1 MKRIWISLGIFIVL
15 TGVCILGIWYTNQ
28 VTAQMIQTV
37 SQAKAAEQRGD
48 TETAVRLS
56 RKAEEDW
63 HSIHS
68 VLCTYMPHSKLE
80 AIDDTLAGLPM
91 LCQYGGTEQFLADC
105 DRSIEQISY
114 LNESEIPTIA
124 NIF

>member
-1 MKRIWISLGIFIVL
+1 MKRVWISFGIFIVL
-15 TGVCILGIWYTNQ
+15 TIVCFLGIRYTYEIS
-28 VTAQMIQTV
+28 TQMIQTV
-37 SQAKAAEQRGD
+37 SQAKSAGQRGD

-56 RKAEEDW
+56 QKAVEDW
-63 HSIHS
+63 HSIHN

-105 DRSIEQISY
+105 DRSMEQISY
-114 LNESEIPTIA
+114 LYESEIPSIA

>member
-1 MKRIWISLGIFIVL
+1 MKRIWISLAIFIVL
-15 TGVCILGIWYTNQ
+15 TGVCILGTWYTSQ
-28 VTAQMIQTV
+28 ISMQMLETVT
-37 SQAKAAEQRGD
+37 QAKSAEQRG
-48 TETAVRLS
+48 ETATAAELS
-56 RKAEEDW
+56 RKAVEDW
-63 HSIHS
+63 NGLHS

-80 AIDDTLAGLPM
+80 AIGQTLAGLPM

-114 LNESEIPTIA
+114 LNEAEVPTLE